1 MVNNADYIGW
11 IRGEEQTNNRTGMK
25 NAPYQ
30 EVFLV
35 LEVAMV
41 KKFFLIMVLLAG
53 TAFTV
58 LFGEAFDFSVI
69 VGTSTATTAV
79 ATATEQAT
87 ATVEYTATE
96 EPTAT
101 EQITQTLEAT
111 STPEATATPEEETAT
126 ATPTSTATNT
136 PLTPTNTITPTEAYN
151 ELFEV
156 QTGSPVYMTNFV
168 HPDAGCN
175 WQGVAGQV
183 FSSNGSPLVGY
194 VARLTGTYNGV
205 TVNMLGLTGLV
216 ENEPYGPGS
225 FEFVVGTTALDSQ
238 DMLYIQLFDATGIEV
253 TAPVAL
259 TTYSSCS
266 KNLQI
271 INFVAK

>member
-1 MVNNADYIGW
+1 
-11 IRGEEQTNNRTGMK
+11 
-25 NAPYQ
+25 
-30 EVFLV
+30 
-35 LEVAMV
+35 MV
-41 KKFFLIMVLLAG
+41 KKFFLILVLLAG

-69 VGTSTATTAV
+69 TGTSTATTAV
-79 ATATEQAT
+79 VTATEQV
-87 ATVEYTATE
+87 TVTLEYTVTE

-101 EQITQTLEAT
+101 EQTTQTLEAT
-111 STPEATATPEEETAT
+111 STPEVTAAPEEETAT
-126 ATPTSTATNT
+126 ATPTSTAVNT
-136 PLTPTNTITPTEAYN
+136 PTFTPTNTIKPTETYN

-183 FSSNGSPLVGY
+183 FNSSGTALVGY
-194 VARLTGTYNGV
+194 VARLTGTYNGAN
-205 TVNMLGLTGLV
+205 VNMLGLTGLV

-225 FEFVVGTTALDSQ
+225 FEFVIGSTALDSQ
-238 DMLYIQLFDATGIEV
+238 DLLYIQLFDSTGIEV